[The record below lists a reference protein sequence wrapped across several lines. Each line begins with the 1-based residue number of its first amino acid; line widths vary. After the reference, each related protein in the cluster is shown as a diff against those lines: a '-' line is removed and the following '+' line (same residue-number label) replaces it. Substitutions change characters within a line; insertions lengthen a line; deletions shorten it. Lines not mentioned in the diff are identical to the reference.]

1 MPKKSNGAKATVD
14 LTKVVFQCRI
24 CRTWFDATKVP
35 CYMIQEIKDVPSI
48 NDMVVADELI
58 VTRRAIPL
66 CPDCFKHY
74 FA

>member
-1 MPKKSNGAKATVD
+1 MPKKPNGAKANVD

-24 CRTWFDATKVP
+24 CRTWFDALKVP
-35 CYMIQEIKDVPSI
+35 CSMIQEIKAVPRI
-48 NDMVVADELI
+48 EDMVVADELTI
-58 VTRRAIPL
+58 ERQAIPI